1 MRRRPSHVSHVRS
14 GVTKISV
21 RKSRAFRVL
30 KVNFAS
36 QMSVP
41 QPAKL
46 MHVLFAQTAS
56 TSCKLAK
63 HNVLPVRLVDSATAT
78 PLRHNSAQ
86 AADLIPFRTPR
97 DKVRV
102 SLAVKAITQPVQWR
116 RQRV

>member
-1 MRRRPSHVSHVRS
+1 ML
-14 GVTKISV
+14 
-21 RKSRAFRVL
+21 L
-30 KVNFAS
+30 KHNLLK
-36 QMSVP
+36 QHL
-41 QPAKL
+41 QNRE
-46 MHVLFAQTAS
+46 
-56 TSCKLAK
+56 LAK